1 MRILQET
8 FMEAAGPQGP
18 VPANETVIEGLPRFT
33 FDTDS
38 LGRLSPIRE
47 IPLDTD
53 PIIKHPILNSKKPI
67 PRLPCV

>member
-33 FDTDS
+33 FDSGS
-38 LGRLSPIRE
+38 LGRLGPI
-47 IPLDTD
+47 
-53 PIIKHPILNSKKPI
+53 K
-67 PRLPCV
+67 